1 MKSYS
6 LENNLRESIFREYLG
21 IPIFMQFV
29 PDPGAGSEGRLVLRV
44 EDLDGALLPDPVAHL
59 EGMREISFS
68 EVV

>member
-1 MKSYS
+1 
-6 LENNLRESIFREYLG
+6 
-21 IPIFMQFV
+21 MQFV